1 MDADED
7 GDVGEALQA
16 FAPVVCPWCFESMEI
31 GVEADVGGTFV
42 QDCEVCCRPWAVTVS
57 RDADGD
63 VSVDVA
69 RAQ

>member
-1 MDADED
+1 
-7 GDVGEALQA
+7 
-16 FAPVVCPWCFESMEI
+16 MEI
-31 GVEADVGGTFV
+31 GVEADLAGAYV

-63 VSVDVA
+63 LSVDLV